1 MKFNL
6 LLFVCFFTFSTHL
19 FSQGNDDMK
28 TIEMELDNI
37 LMDTTMVKACCSKNK
52 DCKCGTHS
60 GCCNGMA
67 KDSCCVASKGCC
79 GSKYKN
85 VLGVTG
91 RYYFNSLNNTR
102 TLLAANGYPLDEYA
116 LEIQVRLY
124 NLPKVFYYQQM
135 GTLTQAKYASVI
147 GFGVKQDVRWNIIKN
162 SPFFFTPY
170 VEVGGGYYRMNLV
183 KGVTSNSIE
192 TVLNATVETNHAENF
207 VLTGDIGVDLG
218 VGFKIDNT
226 RLSILL
232 NGGYL
237 ANVPTQWRLAGS
249 LAFKE
254 KINIGS
260 PYVGATVRLEVAR

>member
-6 LLFVCFFTFSTHL
+6 LLFVCFFAFSGQL
-19 FSQGNDDMK
+19 FSQEHDDMK
-28 TIEMELDNI
+28 VIEMELENI
-37 LMDTTMVKACCSKNK
+37 LKDTTKACCSKK
-52 DCKCGTHS
+52 MDGKCSAHS
-60 GCCNGMA
+60 GCCKGMA
-67 KDSCCVASKGCC
+67 KDSCSTAKGCC

-85 VLGVTG
+85 ILGVTG
-91 RYYFNSLNNTR
+91 RYYFNSLDNTR

-135 GTLTQAKYASVI
+135 GTLTQAKYASVT
-147 GFGVKQDVRWNIIKN
+147 GFGVKQDVRWNVIKN

-192 TVLNATVETNHAENF
+192 SVLNSTVETNHAENF
-207 VLTGDIGVDLG
+207 VLTGDIGADLG
-218 VGFKIDNT
+218 VGFKLDNT

-249 LAFKE
+249 LAFRE
-254 KINIGS
+254 KINIAS
-260 PYVGATVRLEVAR
+260 PYVGATVRLEMAR